1 VRHGERFTTD
11 LMGRFRYRARVSL
24 LPALDGVFGDR
35 GGAVTVDGE
44 SVSWT
49 DLAGRA
55 DSLAAD
61 IAGAAVVAVPGM
73 PTLDTVVAIVAGLRA
88 GVPVVPVP
96 ADAGPMERRHILSDS
111 GAAVIAGSPDWP
123 ESSLPRVPVPTGGEP
138 WGWNAI
144 GDAAPALIMYTSG
157 TTGPPKGAVLS
168 RAAVAADLDGLA
180 DAWAWTADDTLVHG
194 LPLFHVHGLV
204 LGVLGALRVGS
215 RLIHTGRPSPER
227 YATAAGHGG
236 SLFFGV
242 PTVWSRLVA
251 EPEHAAAL
259 STARML
265 VSGSA
270 PLPVPVFERLR
281 SLTGHEPIERYGMT
295 ETLITT
301 STRHDGERRPGH
313 VGVPITGVESRLR
326 SDDGGDVSHDGNT
339 IGGLQIRGATMFDGY
354 LNLAQKTA
362 ESYTP
367 DGWFVTGDSA
377 TIGPDGMHRIVGRS
391 SIDIIKCGGY
401 KVGAGEVESA
411 LMSHPS
417 VAEVAVV
424 GMPDDDLGERI
435 VAFVVGERVEPKVLI
450 DHVAT
455 LLSVHKRPREI
466 RVVDSL
472 PRNAMG
478 KVQKTLLK
486 GLSHCAADCRSVG
499 SRFVQVGAS

>member
-1 VRHGERFTTD
+1 
-11 LMGRFRYRARVSL
+11 MSL
-24 LPALDGVFGDR
+24 LPALDGAFGDKR
-35 GGAVTVDGE
+35 GAVSVDGE
-44 SVSWT
+44 FVSWS

-55 DSLAAD
+55 DALAAD
-61 IAGAAVVAVPGM
+61 IADAAVVAVPGT
-73 PTLDTVVAIVAGLRA
+73 PTLDTVVAVVAGLRA

-96 ADAGPMERRHILSDS
+96 ADAGPMERQHILNDS

-123 ESSLPRVPVPTGGEP
+123 ESDLPRVPIPIDGEP
-138 WGWNAI
+138 WGWNAV

-157 TTGPPKGAVLS
+157 TTGLPKGAVVS
-168 RAAVAADLDGLA
+168 RGAIAADLDGLA
-180 DAWAWTADDTLVHG
+180 DAWAWTPDDTLVHG

-204 LGVLGALRVGS
+204 LGALGALRVGS

-227 YATAAGHGG
+227 YAKAAGEGG
-236 SLFFGV
+236 SLYFGV

-251 EPEHAAAL
+251 EPESAKAL
-259 STARML
+259 SSARML

-270 PLPVPVFERLR
+270 ALPVPVFEQLR

-295 ETLITT
+295 ETLITL

-313 VGVPITGVESRLR
+313 VGVPITGIESRLR
-326 SDDGGDVSHDGNT
+326 TDDGGEVPHDGET

-354 LNLAQKTA
+354 LNLPEKTA
-362 ESYTP
+362 ESYRDT
-367 DGWFVTGDSA
+367 GWFVTGDSA
-377 TIGPDGMHRIVGRS
+377 TIGPDGFHRIVGRS

-401 KVGAGEVESA
+401 KIGAGEVESA
-411 LMSHPS
+411 LLSHPA
-417 VAEVAVV
+417 VAEAAVV

-435 VAFVVGERVEPKVLI
+435 VAFVVGDVTAPNELI

-455 LLSVHKRPREI
+455 VLSVHKRPREI

-486 GLSHCAADCRSVG
+486 S
-499 SRFVQVGAS
+499 